1 MGNIKV
7 DEKIINIERKIVW
20 IDDPMP
26 LVGHIAFGIVDRGT
40 NLLQVRPY
48 TACNLSCIFCSVD
61 AGPNSRSRVA
71 EFIVNIDHLIDWV
84 KYVMSFKRSRRIHI
98 LIDGVGEPLLH
109 PKIIDLIQRLREIER
124 IGEIAVETHGGVLN
138 ERIIKDLR
146 DAGLT
151 RINVSVH
158 SLDPLKASW
167 LTGTDKYDIKKVLEM
182 IIYANNIDIDI
193 MLTPVW
199 IPGVNDHDIEEIVL
213 WAKDNIKNNSS
224 PILGVQKYIVH
235 KRGRRIS
242 GVDEPSWDHFYNF
255 LNVLEKKTG
264 VKLKISPQDFDVKPD
279 NPLPKPMKIGDKVV
293 VKIYSIGWLRGEYI
307 GYAKNRVVT
316 ILTDQ
321 ELEKDVEARVKIIY
335 DKDNI
340 YLSRI
345 Y

>member
-7 DEKIINIERKIVW
+7 NEKITNIERKIVW

-182 IIYANNIDIDI
+182 IIYANNIGIDI

-213 WAKDNIKNNSS
+213 WAKDNIRNNS
-224 PILGVQKYIVH
+224 
-235 KRGRRIS
+235 RRDS
-242 GVDEPSWDHFYNF
+242 FVG
-255 LNVLEKKTG
+255 
-264 VKLKISPQDFDVKPD
+264 
-279 NPLPKPMKIGDKVV
+279 
-293 VKIYSIGWLRGEYI
+293 
-307 GYAKNRVVT
+307 
-316 ILTDQ
+316 
-321 ELEKDVEARVKIIY
+321 
-335 DKDNI
+335 
-340 YLSRI
+340 
-345 Y
+345 